1 MNRFRRKLTGGLTAG
16 VAVGL
21 IATQLSGCAQDA
33 HASSPEVA
41 KTTQALEI
49 PDAIKSVVEQCG
61 LDVNCEGGG
70 IAEGRASI
78 SGVPSV
84 DAFFAAVVN
93 FQTKADASSGA
104 ITAELNAIRGDF
116 GLAADADIG
125 ASIKAMASGFIEGEI
140 EIVAEPAR
148 CQVTAEA
155 AVQASARCEASAMPP
170 MAMVECK
177 GSCEVEASA
186 NVECGADVDVS
197 CSFQGPSV
205 ECTGSCTGTCTLEA
219 GAAASCEGTCNGGCQ
234 GDCSLM
240 NAEGECQG
248 KCDGTCM
255 GSCEVE
261 MKAAAECEGSCNGEC
276 TVTNPSGGCEGAAS
290 ARCEGSADAMVECTG
305 RCDGEVT
312 PPSAKAECK
321 ASAKAE
327 ASFNA
332 ECTPPSVD
340 VRYELRAGASVDV
353 EAQAKFEA
361 GLRNLEVRLPKLLAS
376 LKGANIAITAA
387 GELGVAGKAAVES
400 SIDAIGADADIK
412 TVVGLSCAFKEL
424 GAVEGA
430 ISGATEKLTG
440 SIEATAELTAA
451 FNL

>member
-1 MNRFRRKLTGGLTAG
+1 M
-16 VAVGL
+16 AVGL

-33 HASSPEVA
+33 HASDAPEVA
-41 KTTQALEI
+41 VTAQPQLE
-49 PDAIKSVVEQCG
+49 DLAEACG
-61 LDVNCEGGG
+61 LDISCSGGG
-70 IAEGRASI
+70 ILEGRASI

-84 DAFFAAVVN
+84 DAFFAAVIN
-93 FQTKADASSGA
+93 FQTKANVSASG
-104 ITAELNAIRGDF
+104 IQAELAAIRGDF
-116 GLAADADIG
+116 GLDADADIG
-125 ASIKAMASGFIEGEI
+125 ASIKAQAMANIVGEI

-155 AVQASARCEASAMPP
+155 SVEAAARCEGEVTPP
-170 MAMVECK
+170 SAMVECR

-186 NVECGADVDVS
+186 NVMCGAEVDVS

-205 ECTGSCTGTCTLEA
+205 ECSGSCTGTCTVEA
-219 GAAASCEGTCNGGCQ
+219 GGMADCSGTCKGGCN
-234 GDCSLM
+234 GECSLM
-240 NAEGECQG
+240 NADGECEG

-261 MKAAAECEGSCNGEC
+261 MKASAECEGSCNGEC
-276 TVTNPSGGCEGAAS
+276 TMTNPMGGCEGAAS
-290 ARCEGSADAMVECTG
+290 ARCEGSAEAMVMCEG

-312 PPSAKAECK
+312 PPSAKVECQ

-340 VRYELRAGASVDV
+340 VRYELAVGASVDV

-376 LKGANIAITAA
+376 LKGANIAIEAA
-387 GELGVAGKAAVES
+387 ADLGATGK
-400 SIDAIGADADIK
+400 
-412 TVVGLSCAFKEL
+412 

-430 ISGATEKLTG
+430 INDLKASADIKTGIGLTCALGELGAVAGAIEGSTEKLTA
-440 SIEATAELTAA
+440 SIEASAELVTA